1 MHKKF
6 LFSCV
11 KKMAFWGIMGLL
23 LFISPA
29 VFAQTSG
36 ENIFN
41 EALTTLYHTFANVRT
56 IVYVTAG
63 FGLIGVAVAAI
74 SGKLPWRWLAMISVA
89 LFTLS
94 MAERIVLYFTDENLG
109 STPQSDFAT
118 LQGDS
123 EFDLSGLN
131 TNTGNFDN
139 IRNQVQT
146 DSNFEL
152 QLTNPTR

>member
-1 MHKKF
+1 MMHKKF
-6 LFSCV
+6 LFPCV
-11 KKMAFWGIMGLL
+11 KKMAFWGIMGFL

-29 VFAQTSG
+29 VFATSG

-89 LFTLS
+89 LFTLAV
-94 MAERIVLYFTDENLG
+94 AEKIVLWMTNPDLG
-109 STPQSDFAT
+109 NTPTSDFAS
-118 LQGDS
+118 QVGDS
-123 EFDLSGLN
+123 EFKIYTGGSDSFN
-131 TNTGNFDN
+131 YNNFNANATNSD
-139 IRNQVQT
+139 
-146 DSNFEL
+146 FESS
-152 QLTNPTR
+152 LTSSTQ

>member
-1 MHKKF
+1 MMHKKF

-36 ENIFN
+36 ENIFGQ
-41 EALTTLYHTFANVRT
+41 ALATLYRTFANVRT

-89 LFTLS
+89 LFTLAV
-94 MAERIVLYFTDENLG
+94 AEKIVLWVTDPNLG

-123 EFDLSGLN
+123 EFNLSGLN

-152 QLTNPTR
+152 QLTR

>member
-1 MHKKF
+1 MMRKKF

-11 KKMAFWGIMGLL
+11 KKMAFWGIVGFL
-23 LFISPA
+23 LFISPV

-36 ENIFN
+36 ENIFG
-41 EALTTLYHTFANVRT
+41 EALTTLYNTFTQVRQV
-56 IVYVTAG
+56 VYVTAG

-89 LFTLS
+89 LFTLAI
-94 MAERIVLYFTDENLG
+94 AEKIIIWITDPSLG
-109 STPQSDFAT
+109 DTPSSDFAT
-118 LQGDS
+118 SVNIDGFHMNIPSNKFDS
-123 EFDLSGLN
+123 ERFN
-131 TNTGNFDN
+131 NAY
-139 IRNQVQT
+139 T